1 MPKAKTGTGRGRAA
15 TGASPP
21 AFENWIGGAWVG
33 GDQVDEITDPFT
45 GDVVG
50 TMALASSDD
59 LGRAIEAAADAFEV
73 TRRLSSW
80 ERSRMLRGIADG
92 IGGRRAEIVERMIA
106 ESGKPRQYAEG
117 EVTRAVSTFT
127 LAAEEAKRFGGEVIP
142 VDIEERSRGYFAL
155 TRRFPRGPVA
165 AIAPF
170 NFPLN
175 LIAHK
180 VAPAL
185 ATGSTV
191 VVKPPMQSPLTS
203 LFLAEIAAEA
213 EVPHGALNILHMVPD
228 VAEGL
233 ATDERLTLLSFT
245 GSAKVGWMLKEK
257 AGKKPVLLEL
267 GGNAGMI
274 VHADADLAWARER
287 AAIGGFAHAGQVCIK
302 VQRLFVDRRT
312 ADAWIPAFVERVDNL
327 RMGDPRDPDT
337 VVGPLIDDAAAER
350 VEAWLAEAVER
361 GARVLTGGERE
372 GRFVRPAVVTG
383 VPRDARL
390 VSEEV
395 FGPVVVVDTYD
406 RFEDAVARIED
417 SRYGIHAGVFTHD
430 IRNIFHA
437 FEHLTVGG
445 VVVNDYPLFRVDNFP
460 YGGVKDSGLGREGVR
475 YAMEAMSEP
484 RILIFDTGH

>member
-1 MPKAKTGTGRGRAA
+1 MARTTARATREFA
-15 TGASPP
+15 
-21 AFENWIGGAWVG
+21 NWIGGEWVG
-33 GDQVDEITDPFT
+33 GATLDEIFDPFT
-45 GDVVG
+45 EDVVG
-50 TMALASSDD
+50 TIPLATAGD
-59 LGRAIEAAADAFEV
+59 LDRAIRAAQDAFEV
-73 TRRLSSW
+73 TRGLSSW
-80 ERSRMLRGIADG
+80 EREGMLKGIAAG
-92 IGGRRAEIVERMIA
+92 IDARRAEIVERMIA
-106 ESGKPRQYAEG
+106 ESGKPRQYCQA
-117 EVTRAVSTFT
+117 EVTRAISTFT
-127 LAAEEAKRFGGEVIP
+127 LAAEEAKRFGGEFLP
-142 VDIEERSRGYFAL
+142 VDIEERSQGYMAL

-165 AIAPF
+165 AISPF

-213 EVPHGALNILHMVPD
+213 EVPHGALNVLHMKPE
-228 VAEGL
+228 VAEAL

-245 GSAKVGWMLKEK
+245 GSARVGWMLKEK

-274 VHADADLAWARER
+274 VHRDADLDWARKQ
-287 AAIGGFAHAGQVCIK
+287 AAIGSFAYAGQVCIK
-302 VQRLFVDRRT
+302 VQRLFVDRAI
-312 ADAWIPAFVERVDNL
+312 ADEWIPAFVESVDNL

-350 VEAWLAEAVER
+350 VEAWLAEAIEG

-372 GRFVRPAVVTG
+372 GRFIRPAVLTRVRPG
-383 VPRDARL
+383 MKIVR
-390 VSEEV
+390 EEV
-395 FGPVVVVDTYD
+395 FGPVVVVETYD
-406 RFEDAVARIED
+406 RFEDAVARVED

-430 IRNIFHA
+430 IRRVLHA

-445 VVVNDYPLFRVDNFP
+445 VIVNDAPTFRVDNFP

-475 YAMEAMSEP
+475 YSMEAMTEP
-484 RILIFDTGH
+484 KVLVVDTRH